1 MTQSLPDSHSPAT
14 PLLEGVRV
22 VDLTRILA
30 GPFCTMLLGDLGAQV
45 IKVEVPGRGDDTRQ
59 WGPPFAKGGESAYF
73 LAANR
78 NKRSLTLNLKSE
90 RGLQILNDLVRQ
102 ADVLVENF
110 RAGTLQGWGLD
121 YEALQA
127 LRPGLIYCTI
137 TGYGYSGP
145 YRDRPG
151 YDFIAQAEGG
161 FMSVTGP
168 ADGEPTR
175 SGVAITDLASGMFA
189 CSLS

>member
-1 MTQSLPDSHSPAT
+1 MTEPSPDNQSAAT
-14 PLLEGVRV
+14 PLLQGVRV

-30 GPFCTMLLGDLGAQV
+30 GPFCTMLLGDLGAEV

-59 WGPPFAKGGESAYF
+59 WGPPFAEGGESAYF

-90 RGLQILNDLVRQ
+90 RGLQILSDLVRQ

-110 RAGTLQGWGLD
+110 RVGTLQGWGLD
-121 YEALQA
+121 YERLQA
-127 LRPGLIYCTI
+127 LRAGLIYCTI

-145 YRDRPG
+145 Y
-151 YDFIAQAEGG
+151 
-161 FMSVTGP
+161 
-168 ADGEPTR
+168 
-175 SGVAITDLASGMFA
+175 TD
-189 CSLS
+189 